1 LDLKMRSWI
10 AGLLLAAAA
19 TFLPAQGMASSLQI
33 TPVNIEVPAPGAA
46 SKVTLANSGDEQLN
60 AQIRVF
66 KWVQKN
72 GKDELVETRDVVAS
86 PPAVKLGPGKKTVIR
101 VVRVSKT
108 PAATEESYRLIVDE
122 VPTKPKPGAAGVGFA
137 IRYSVPVFFSKP
149 GEDSDLNWSASM
161 QNGQLVLKAQN
172 AGGRRV
178 RLAALK
184 VTGGS
189 GKAVSFGNGLSG
201 YVLGQSSRVW
211 VAKSKSIAP
220 GNTVKIVAQGD
231 NGPIEATAKVQAAN

>member
-1 LDLKMRSWI
+1 MRSRI
-10 AGLLLAAAA
+10 AGLLLASAAVF
-19 TFLPAQGMASSLQI
+19 TPVQGMASSLQI

-46 SKVTLANSGDEQLN
+46 SKVTIANSGTEQLN
-60 AQIRVF
+60 AQIRLF

-72 GKDELVETRDVVAS
+72 GKDELVETRDVIAS
-86 PPAVKLGPGKKTVIR
+86 PPAVKLGPGKTTVVR

-108 PAATEESYRLIVDE
+108 PAQTEESYRLIVDE
-122 VPTKPKPGAAGVGFA
+122 VPSKPKPGMAGVGFA
-137 IRYSVPVFFSKP
+137 IRYSVPVFFSKA
-149 GEDSDLNWSASM
+149 GEETDLKWSASVK
-161 QNGQLVLKAQN
+161 NGQLVLKADN

-201 YVLGQSSRVW
+201 YVLGQSSKVW
-211 VAKSKSIAP
+211 IAKSKAIAP

-231 NGPIEATAKVQAAN
+231 NGPIEAIAKVQAAN